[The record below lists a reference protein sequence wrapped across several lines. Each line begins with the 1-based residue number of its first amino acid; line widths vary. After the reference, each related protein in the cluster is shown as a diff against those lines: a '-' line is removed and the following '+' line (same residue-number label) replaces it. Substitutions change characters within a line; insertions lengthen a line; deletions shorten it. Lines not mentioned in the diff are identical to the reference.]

1 MHMSGPQEITQLAHS
16 GVLIPAYEPHG
27 FVIRY
32 KGRRLSLTPEQEE
45 MAMTWVKKL
54 GTDYVKD
61 PVFVRN
67 FVEDFSKALGVDP
80 SSKIDDFD
88 FSEIQRWVEE
98 EKAKKESMSH
108 EEKKKLAETR
118 KKIRE
123 ANKEKYGYATLNG
136 ERVEIGNYMVEP
148 SCIFMGR
155 GCLAEDTLV
164 KTDSN
169 SKYIK
174 EIKKG
179 EKVAVHFGSNR
190 MWYRKV
196 KNVIP
201 QGKQPVFEVRTRNK
215 SILATENHPFLVLKM
230 KQRKRHRRN
239 DGTYDST
246 RFKPI
251 LVWRRLGDLKVGD
264 YVVTVKRYNEGR
276 NRTVNGTI
284 ITPSLSQ
291 VLGYF
296 LGDGYIMKRSLVFCE
311 GNKQIASRYAQLI
324 LDAFGVPPEIK
335 SRAGNRHDFR
345 IYVHAQEIVDLMR
358 NLGFLNGASKKRVPR
373 WIYKMTDDVKVAF
386 IRGYLDADG
395 THSFNDVQGKLYG
408 SYRFES
414 PNRRLIE
421 DLREL
426 CVSAN
431 IQVSNIHQTKK
442 KGFKEHIGY
451 NFDINE
457 RNSILK
463 IGSEKISKKF
473 EEYKT
478 SLPQKN
484 YCYHVSR
491 LSGRYDW
498 SRLHILRSNLFTLER
513 VLSIRPDSEKPVY
526 DLEIADEAHP
536 NFIANGFVVHNSHPL
551 RGRWKQGAT
560 YEDVILNL
568 SPDAPTPELPEG
580 RHWGGR
586 VFDPEAL
593 WVAKWRDKLSGD
605 MKYVWIADTARFKQE
620 REIIKFNEALELEQL
635 VGKVRRHIER
645 NLTSEDITRR
655 KVATVAYLIDAL
667 KLRVGDEK
675 DKDEADTVG
684 AVTLRG
690 SHIKIGDS
698 GDVKFDFL
706 GKDSVRWVKTAKL
719 PPQVVDNLRSFIGKP
734 REPVFSGVRSEMVNA
749 FLGEV
754 TPWLTAKVFR
764 TYHASKVVRDYLAK
778 SKVEPGDQDFK
789 KKYVATMANLEAA
802 ITCNHKRKL
811 PKNWAESLSKKEER
825 LRALKAKLREVRK
838 KPPSKMRAKRVESL
852 LKRIEAAEVKVKI
865 AKATR
870 DYNLGTSLKSYIDP
884 RIYAKWAK
892 ELGYDWKEIYPK
904 TLQRKF
910 AWVDDSSAYK

>member
-1 MHMSGPQEITQLAHS
+1 MHMSGSQEITQLAHS

-27 FVIRY
+27 FVLRY

-98 EKAKKESMSH
+98 EKAKKESMPR
-108 EEKKKLAETR
+108 EEKKKLAEIR
-118 KKIRE
+118 KEIRE

-136 ERVEIGNYMVEP
+136 ERVEIGNYTVEP
-148 SCIFMGR
+148 PCIFLGR
-155 GCLAEDTLV
+155 G
-164 KTDSN
+164 K
-169 SKYIK
+169 
-174 EIKKG
+174 
-179 EKVAVHFGSNR
+179 
-190 MWYRKV
+190 
-196 KNVIP
+196 
-201 QGKQPVFEVRTRNK
+201 
-215 SILATENHPFLVLKM
+215 
-230 KQRKRHRRN
+230 
-239 DGTYDST
+239 
-246 RFKPI
+246 
-251 LVWRRLGDLKVGD
+251 
-264 YVVTVKRYNEGR
+264 
-276 NRTVNGTI
+276 
-284 ITPSLSQ
+284 
-291 VLGYF
+291 
-296 LGDGYIMKRSLVFCE
+296 
-311 GNKQIASRYAQLI
+311 
-324 LDAFGVPPEIK
+324 
-335 SRAGNRHDFR
+335 
-345 IYVHAQEIVDLMR
+345 
-358 NLGFLNGASKKRVPR
+358 
-373 WIYKMTDDVKVAF
+373 
-386 IRGYLDADG
+386 
-395 THSFNDVQGKLYG
+395 
-408 SYRFES
+408 
-414 PNRRLIE
+414 
-421 DLREL
+421 
-426 CVSAN
+426 
-431 IQVSNIHQTKK
+431 
-442 KGFKEHIGY
+442 
-451 NFDINE
+451 
-457 RNSILK
+457 
-463 IGSEKISKKF
+463 
-473 EEYKT
+473 
-478 SLPQKN
+478 
-484 YCYHVSR
+484 
-491 LSGRYDW
+491 
-498 SRLHILRSNLFTLER
+498 
-513 VLSIRPDSEKPVY
+513 
-526 DLEIADEAHP
+526 
-536 NFIANGFVVHNSHPL
+536 HPL
-551 RGRWKQGAT
+551 RGRWKPRVSYG
-560 YEDVILNL
+560 EIVLNL
-568 SPDAPTPELPEG
+568 SPDASTPKAPDG
-580 RHWGGR
+580 GSWGGR
-586 VFDPEAL
+586 EFDPNAL
-593 WVAKWRDKLSGD
+593 WVAKWRDKLTGK
-605 MKYVWIADTARFKQE
+605 MKYVWIADSARFKQE

-675 DKDEADTVG
+675 DKDEADTAG

-719 PPQVVDNLRSFIGKP
+719 PPHVVDNLRSFIGKP

-811 PKNWAESLSKKEER
+811 PKNWVESLSKKEER
-825 LRALKAKLREVRK
+825 LGALKAKLREVRK
-838 KPPSKMRAKRVESL
+838 KPSKARAKRVESL
-852 LKRIEAAEVKVKI
+852 LKRIEAAEIRVKI